1 MKRKEKIFLVIVF
14 LLVFSLKD
22 YVFSQVATFFKV
34 EDKDIKAGDI
44 LSKKGEKLVKSS
56 QPYDRDIFG
65 VVVNKPIVSLG
76 KAEEGAYPV
85 ITSGVALVRVNGT
98 YEAIKRGDYIT
109 SSDKPGVGRK
119 APYPGYVLGR
129 ALEDFSGEEGLILVY
144 VQPQE
149 ANFEEEKS
157 WEKITFWEAVGRIIR
172 ALERDVPHFLRY
184 VFAIV
189 IATASFVLGLRAFMA
204 NLREGIRGI
213 SRNPLARHSIRL
225 AMILNLIGIVVVTLA
240 GLGLA
245 LFVILL

>member
-1 MKRKEKIFLVIVF
+1 MKRKEKIFLIF
-14 LLVFSLKD
+14 LIFLFFFLRENV
-22 YVFSQVATFFKV
+22 YSQMATFFRV
-34 EDKDIKAGDI
+34 EDREARTGDI
-44 LSKKGEKLVKSS
+44 LSKKGEKLVRSS

-76 KAEEGAYPV
+76 RPEEGTLPV
-85 ITSGVALVRVNGT
+85 ITSGITLVRVNGT

-172 ALERDVPHFLRY
+172 ALERDVPHVLRY
-184 VFAIV
+184 IFAIIV
-189 IATASFVLGLRAFMA
+189 ASGSFVLGFRAFMS

-225 AMILNLIGIVVVTLA
+225 AMILNLVGIVIVTLG